1 MGCDCESCIAKSL
14 LSVFNFVFFVLGSI
28 VLGVGIWL
36 VADKSSFIA
45 LLKMVESDQ
54 LEHFTQPAVIE
65 QLAYFLIAIGAVMF
79 FLSFLGYCGALR
91 ESQCLLTTYGL
102 FVLVLLILEVT
113 ACGLA
118 AAYKDNAK
126 TETKNYLQ
134 TTISKYYSSND
145 RNQSDAVTL
154 MWNYLMSEMHC
165 CGVDDYKD
173 FNLSDKWNES
183 KGSRVIPE
191 ACCTQTSLFELLDKN
206 CPYSPSDSNSYY
218 KKGCYNSLI
227 DWIMNNRNLVI
238 IVAIGVGLVQ
248 LLAIFLAFC
257 LCKSIEKYRG
267 MRL

>member
-1 MGCDCESCIAKSL
+1 M
-14 LSVFNFVFFVLGSI
+14 SVFNFVFFVLGSI
-28 VLGVGIWL
+28 VLGVGAWL
-36 VADKSSFIA
+36 AADKSSFIA

-54 LEHFTQPAVIE
+54 LEHFTQPQVIE
-65 QLAYFLIAIGAVMF
+65 QLAYCLMAIGAVMF
-79 FLSFLGYCGALR
+79 FLSFLGYCGAIR

-102 FVLVLLILEVT
+102 FLLVILILEVT

-118 AAYKDNAK
+118 AAYKDRAK
-126 TETKNYLQ
+126 VETKNYLQ
-134 TTISKYYSSND
+134 TTISKYYSSHD

-165 CGVDDYKD
+165 CGVDDYRD
-173 FNLSDKWNES
+173 FALSDKWNES
-183 KGSRVIPE
+183 KGNRIIPE
-191 ACCTQTSLFELLDKN
+191 ACCMQTALFEPLDRS

-218 KKGCYNSLI
+218 KQGCYNALI
-227 DWIMNNRNLVI
+227 DWIMYNRNLVI

>member
-1 MGCDCESCIAKSL
+1 MGCDCESCIAKTL

-65 QLAYFLIAIGAVMF
+65 QLAYFLIAIGAIMF
-79 FLSFLGYCGALR
+79 FLSFLGYCGAIR

-102 FVLVLLILEVT
+102 FLIVILILEVT

-118 AAYKDNAK
+118 AAYKESAK

-165 CGVDDYKD
+165 CGVDDYRD

-191 ACCTQTSLFELLDKN
+191 ACCMQTTLFDLLDKN

-218 KKGCYNSLI
+218 KKVRC
-227 DWIMNNRNLVI
+227 DEVI
-238 IVAIGVGLVQ
+238 NFEFAVVRLLYIYPIGGVLFFQ
-248 LLAIFLAFC
+248 FKI
-257 LCKSIEKYRG
+257 
-267 MRL
+267 